1 MGEGIG
7 MVGIWVSSN
16 RGSIGHSRMGEGI
29 GMVGIW
35 VSSNSV
41 VEGGWVVSVVS
52 GVQHSGFGLFFFGIT
67 LYHLLLFSITLP
79 VSVSVRVSS
88 PSVVSTPSSAIVS
101 SPSIVSGMAVVSV
114 VPRSGFSIGLC
125 IRGSFGLGISQSN
138 KQKYRQEFHFCW
150 FCPRFRLVWN
160 CYRGPNFGPFYIGTL
175 TYTTIT

>member
-1 MGEGIG
+1 MIG
-7 MVGIWVSSN
+7 VGFNCYGRSN

-52 GVQHSGFGLFFFGIT
+52 GVQHSGVGISFFGFT
-67 LYHLLLFSITLP
+67 LYHLSWLLFFGITLP
-79 VSVSVRVSS
+79 VSVSVGVSS
-88 PSVVSTPSSAIVS
+88 PSVVSTPSSAVIS

-125 IRGSFGLGISQSN
+125 IRGSFGLGISQ
-138 KQKYRQEFHFCW
+138 
-150 FCPRFRLVWN
+150 
-160 CYRGPNFGPFYIGTL
+160 
-175 TYTTIT
+175 

>member
-1 MGEGIG
+1 MYGSTG
-7 MVGIWVSSN
+7 VGIIGVGFNCYGRSN

-52 GVQHSGFGLFFFGIT
+52 GVQHSRFGLFFFGFT
-67 LYHLLLFSITLP
+67 LYHLLLFGITLP

-88 PSVVSTPSSAIVS
+88 PSIVS
-101 SPSIVSGMAVVSV
+101 RMAVVSV

-138 KQKYRQEFHFCW
+138 KQKYSQEFHFCW

-160 CYRGPNFGPFYIGTL
+160 SPC
-175 TYTTIT
+175 

>member
-1 MGEGIG
+1 
-7 MVGIWVSSN
+7 
-16 RGSIGHSRMGEGI
+16 
-29 GMVGIW
+29 MVGIW

-52 GVQHSGFGLFFFGIT
+52 GVQHSGFSFFFGFT
-67 LYHLLLFSITLP
+67 LYHLLLFGITLP

-88 PSVVSTPSSAIVS
+88 PSV
-101 SPSIVSGMAVVSV
+101 VSGMAVVSV

-138 KQKYRQEFHFCW
+138 KQKYSQEFHFCW

-175 TYTTIT
+175 TYT

>member
-52 GVQHSGFGLFFFGIT
+52 GVQHSGFGLFFFGFT
-67 LYHLLLFSITLP
+67 LYHLIWLFFGRSLP
-79 VSVSVRVSS
+79 PVSVRVSVS
-88 PSVVSTPSSAIVS
+88 IVSTPSSAVIS
-101 SPSIVSGMAVVSV
+101 SPSTIVSGMAVVSV

-125 IRGSFGLGISQSN
+125 IRGSFRLGISQSN
-138 KQKYRQEFHFCW
+138 KQKYSQEFHFCW
-150 FCPRFRLVWN
+150 FCPRFRLVVSVVP
-160 CYRGPNFGPFYIGTL
+160 RSG
-175 TYTTIT
+175 

>member
-1 MGEGIG
+1 M
-7 MVGIWVSSN
+7 S
-16 RGSIGHSRMGEGI
+16 EGI

-52 GVQHSGFGLFFFGIT
+52 GVQHSGFGFLFFGFT
-67 LYHLLLFSITLP
+67 LYHLIWLFFGITLP
-79 VSVSVRVSS
+79 VSVSVGVSSISVISS
-88 PSVVSTPSSAIVS
+88 PSL
-101 SPSIVSGMAVVSV
+101 VSGMAVVSV

-138 KQKYRQEFHFCW
+138 KQKYSQEFHFCW

-160 CYRGPNFGPFYIGTL
+160 CWP
-175 TYTTIT
+175 

>member
-1 MGEGIG
+1 MGEG
-7 MVGIWVSSN
+7 
-16 RGSIGHSRMGEGI
+16 IGHSRMGEGI

-35 VSSNSV
+35 VSSKSV
-41 VEGGWVVSVVS
+41 VKGGWVVSVVS
-52 GVQHSGFGLFFFGIT
+52 GVQHSGFGLFFFGFT
-67 LYHLLLFSITLP
+67 LYHLLLFGITLP

-88 PSVVSTPSSAIVS
+88 PSSAIVS

-138 KQKYRQEFHFCW
+138 KQKYSQEFHFCW

-160 CYRGPNFGPFYIGTL
+160 CYRGPNF
-175 TYTTIT
+175 